1 MENSV
6 IDQVRDEVD
15 DLAKKEI
22 EYMDKLEDIECEF
35 LKLDEYEESLNE
47 KIKEIDRARVIT
59 QKNREILAFKLD
71 SLRITINQI
80 FKEAIKDKQYKV

>member
-6 IDQVRDEVD
+6 IDQVRDEID

-22 EYMDKLEDIECEF
+22 EYMNKLEDIEGEF

-47 KIKEIDRARVIT
+47 KINEIERARVIT
-59 QKNREILAFKLD
+59 QKNREILVFKLD

-80 FKEAIKDKQYKV
+80 FKEAVKDKEYKL